1 MPLRPF
7 QQFAASVSNNIEQ
20 GDSVSRFLIFYLVAY
35 GGSHLYLLLKL
46 SKGLGLGRSA
56 KICLTLP
63 LFLLFIAP
71 ITARTL
77 ESAGFEK
84 LPELLSPVGYLWMGL
99 LFLFVTAAAA
109 VDIINAILYL
119 ARRHTRMFSPASQL
133 LIAVSYAFIVGIY
146 GWHEA
151 KDIRSEKITLRS
163 PKIPAEIGRLRI
175 VQLSD
180 VHVGQ
185 IVSEER
191 VSAMLDKVRSASPDI
206 IVITGDLVDGHQ
218 RHLTG
223 IDKLIAAV
231 NPQLGKY
238 AIMGNHEYYAGAAD
252 SINFMKKSGLI
263 PLINENVKIGDFLF
277 ITGVDDSGKPAD
289 TAKNQLIERKLLDA
303 AGEKSFRILLKHR
316 PVVTETSKGRFDL
329 QLSGHVHKGQIFPF
343 NYLTWMSFPVKAGL
357 TELDRGGYLYV
368 SRGTGVW
375 GPPIR
380 FLAPPEV
387 TVIDL
392 LPAQK

>member
-1 MPLRPF
+1 M
-7 QQFAASVSNNIEQ
+7 
-20 GDSVSRFLIFYLVAY
+20 SRFLIFYFVAY
-35 GGSHLYLLLKL
+35 GGSHLYLLLKI
-46 SKGLGLGRSA
+46 SKGLNLSRSA
-56 KICLTLP
+56 RGYLTLP

-71 ITARTL
+71 LAARTL

-84 LPELLSPVGYLWMGL
+84 LPEILSPAGYLWMGL
-99 LFLFVTAAAA
+99 LFLFVTAAAT
-109 VDIINAILYL
+109 VDIINTILYL
-119 ARRHTRMFSPASQL
+119 VKRRARILAPASQL
-133 LIAVSYAFIVGIY
+133 LLATCYTVCIGIY

-151 KDIRSEKITLRS
+151 KDIRSETITLRS
-163 PKIPAEIGRLRI
+163 SKIPAAIGRIRI

-185 IVSEER
+185 IVNEDR
-191 VSAMLDKVRSASPDI
+191 VNAMLDKVRSASPDM
-206 IVITGDLVDGHQ
+206 VVATGDLVDGHQ

-223 IDKLIAAV
+223 IDKLFAAV

-238 AIMGNHEYYAGAAD
+238 AIMGNHEYYAGATE
-252 SINFMKKSGLI
+252 SISFMKKSGFI
-263 PLINENVKIGDFLF
+263 PLINESVKIGDFLV
-277 ITGVDDSGKPAD
+277 ITGVDDARKKTE
-289 TAKNQLIERKLLDA
+289 TAKYQIVERKLLDA

-316 PVVTETSKGRFDL
+316 PVVAETSKGRFDL

-343 NYLTWMSFPVKAGL
+343 NFLTWMSFPVKTGL
-357 TELDRGGYLYV
+357 TGIDKGGNLYV

-392 LPAQK
+392 LPARP

>member
-1 MPLRPF
+1 MPDTFR
-7 QQFAASVSNNIEQ
+7 E
-20 GDSVSRFLIFYLVAY
+20 DTVSRFLVFYFVAY

-46 SKGLGLGRSA
+46 SRGLVLSRSA
-56 KICLTLP
+56 RLYLTMP

-71 ITARTL
+71 IAARML

-119 ARRHTRMFSPASQL
+119 AKSRSRALSPASQL
-133 LIAVSYAFIVGIY
+133 LIAAIYTLVTGIY

-163 PKIPAEIGRLRI
+163 AKIPAAIGRIRI

-185 IVSEER
+185 IVSVER
-191 VSAMLDKVRSASPDI
+191 VKAILDKVRSASPDI
-206 IVITGDLVDGHQ
+206 IVATGDLVDGHQ

-223 IDKLIAAV
+223 IDTLFAAI

-238 AIMGNHEYYAGAAD
+238 AIMGNHEYYAGATE
-252 SINFMKKSGLI
+252 SVNFMKKSGFI
-263 PLINENVKIGDFLF
+263 PLINENVKIGNFLF
-277 ITGVDDSGKPAD
+277 ITGADD
-289 TAKNQLIERKLLDA
+289 TARKADNSANQLVERKLLDV

-316 PVVTETSKGRFDL
+316 PVVAEASKGRFDL

-343 NYLTWMSFPVKAGL
+343 NLLTWMSFPVKAGL
-357 TELDRGGYLYV
+357 TRLDKGEYLYV

-380 FLAPPEV
+380 FLAPPEI
-387 TVIDL
+387 TIIDL
-392 LPAQK
+392 LPALP

>member
-1 MPLRPF
+1 MT
-7 QQFAASVSNNIEQ
+7 
-20 GDSVSRFLIFYLVAY
+20 RFLVFYFVAY

-46 SKGLGLGRSA
+46 SKGLGLSRTTRT
-56 KICLTLP
+56 CLSLP

-71 ITARTL
+71 LAARAL

-99 LFLFVTAAAA
+99 LFLFVTAAVAI
-109 VDIINAILYL
+109 DIINTILHITKCCNKL
-119 ARRHTRMFSPASQL
+119 FSPAPQL
-133 LIAVSYAFIVGIY
+133 LIAASYTLVIGVY
-146 GWHEA
+146 GWQEA
-151 KDIRSEKITLRS
+151 KDIRSEHITLRS
-163 PKIPAEIGRLRI
+163 PKIPAAIGRIRV

-180 VHVGQ
+180 IHVGQ
-185 IVSEER
+185 IVNEER
-191 VSAMLDKVRSASPDI
+191 VKAILNKVRLATPDI
-206 IVITGDLVDGHQ
+206 IVATGDLVDGHQ

-223 IDKLIAAV
+223 IDKLFASV

-238 AIMGNHEYYAGAAD
+238 AIMGNHEYYAGTAD
-252 SINFMKKSGLI
+252 SINFMKKSGFI

-277 ITGVDDSGKPAD
+277 ITGVDDSRGQKEN
-289 TAKNQLIERKLLDA
+289 AKNLVVERRLLDF

-316 PVVTETSKGRFDL
+316 PVVAETSMGRFDL

-343 NYLTWMSFPVKAGL
+343 NFLTWLSFPVKTGL

-380 FLAPPEV
+380 FMAPPEV
-387 TVIDL
+387 TIIDL
-392 LPAQK
+392 LPARP

>member
-1 MPLRPF
+1 M
-7 QQFAASVSNNIEQ
+7 
-20 GDSVSRFLIFYLVAY
+20 SRFLIFYFVAY

-56 KICLTLP
+56 RIWLTLP

-99 LFLFVTAAAA
+99 LFLFITAAVA
-109 VDIINAILYL
+109 VYIINAILYL
-119 ARRHTRMFSPASQL
+119 IKRRTRILSPASQL
-133 LIAVSYAFIVGIY
+133 MIAASYTIIIGVY
-146 GWHEA
+146 GWQEA

-163 PKIPAEIGRLRI
+163 SKIPPAIGRIRI

-185 IVSEER
+185 IVNEKR
-191 VSAMLDKVRSASPDI
+191 VTAMLDKVRSVSPDI
-206 IVITGDLVDGHQ
+206 IVVTGDLVDGHQ

-223 IDKLIAAV
+223 VDKLFAAV

-263 PLINENVKIGDFLF
+263 PLINENVKIGNFLF
-277 ITGVDDSGKPAD
+277 ITGVDDSGKLAD
-289 TAKNQLIERKLLDA
+289 IAKNQVAERRLLDA
-303 AGEKSFRILLKHR
+303 AGENSFRILLKHR
-316 PVVTETSKGRFDL
+316 PVVAATSEGRFDL

-343 NYLTWMSFPVKAGL
+343 NFLTWMSFPVRAGL
-357 TELDRGGYLYV
+357 TKLDKGGYLYV

-380 FLAPPEV
+380 FMAPPEV

-392 LPAQK
+392 LPALP